1 MNLLEITEE
10 LNLKRLYLEG
20 LSREQILHVIKL
32 TIYFIENDNSNY
44 KNKINSDDID
54 AIIKISLTNDLN
66 NNLFFKYRKVKL
78 NINTV
83 AIIKAKELK
92 VFTNSILINFK
103 IRNPIVV
110 IIENNDQEKVIQ
122 LFIKSLDESEINH
135 SFLKVL

>member
-44 KNKINSDDID
+44 KNKINSDEID
-54 AIIKISLTNDLN
+54 EINKISLTNDLN

>member
-32 TIYFIENDNSNY
+32 TIYFIENDISNY
-44 KNKINSDDID
+44 KNKINSDEID
-54 AIIKISLTNDLN
+54 EINKISLTNDLN